1 MIKQSLERRWFYLNA
16 LTDKFKEVSL
26 AIIPIVISILLLH
39 FFVVPIEN
47 DVIYRFIIG
56 AVLIM
61 VGMPLFLLG
70 VDISIEKI
78 GEDMSQALIQTN
90 KMKIVMIGSFL
101 FGFIISV
108 AEPDLHILAQQV
120 SDVTNN
126 AIPQFV
132 LVLVVSLGIGLM
144 IALAMY
150 RILKSIP
157 LNKFLLIVYSL
168 IFILAL
174 FNSGDFL
181 AIGFDASGSTT
192 GSITVPFMLALA
204 GGASA
209 ITRSGLEE
217 DTDSFGLLGIA
228 STGAIVSVLLMGIL
242 SPDSQLSGAISI
254 ETIESA
260 GVWGAF
266 IDQLPLTTRDSFLSL
281 IPVLILFYILNAVS
295 LKKSKRKLIRINIG
309 LVYTILGLILFLTG
323 VNAGFMEAS
332 QSVGYLLAETK
343 GNGWVI
349 IVGIIFGVLTIPA
362 EPSVHVL
369 TTQIEEETAGAIKAR
384 TVMLSLALGV
394 GLAVGLSILR
404 IVIPSLALWHILLPG
419 MIMAISLSFMVPDIF
434 VGIAFDS
441 GGVAAGTMT
450 ATFILPFAQGVAES
464 NPSANVLTD
473 GFGVI
478 ALVAMTPLVTVQ
490 ALGLLYRIRTKNDGK
505 SGKENVYE

>member
-1 MIKQSLERRWFYLNA
+1 MNA
-16 LTDKFKEVSL
+16 LTEKFREVSL
-26 AIIPIVISILLLH
+26 SIIPIIVSILLLH
-39 FFVVPIEN
+39 FFVVSIESEI
-47 DVIYRFIIG
+47 IYRFIIG
-56 AVLIM
+56 SVLIM
-61 VGMPLFLLG
+61 IGMPLFLRG

-120 SDVTNN
+120 SAVTNN
-126 AIPQFV
+126 AIPQMT
-132 LVLVVSLGIGLM
+132 LVIVVSLGIGLM
-144 IALAMY
+144 IALGMY
-150 RILKSIP
+150 RILKSVP
-157 LNKFLLIVYSL
+157 LNRFIAVVYGI

-181 AIGFDASGSTT
+181 AISFDASGSTT

-228 STGAIVSVLLMGIL
+228 STGAILGILVMGIV
-242 SPDSQLSGAISI
+242 SPDSNLSGEIPVD
-254 ETIESA
+254 TIQA
-260 GVWGAF
+260 TGVWGAF
-266 IDQLPLTTRDSFLSL
+266 IEQLPITTRDSLLSL

-295 LKKSKRKLIRINIG
+295 LKKSKRQMIRINIG
-309 LVYTILGLILFLTG
+309 LVYTIIGLILFLTG
-323 VNAGFMEAS
+323 VNAGFMDAS
-332 QSVGYLLAETK
+332 RSVGFLLSETK
-343 GNGWVI
+343 GNLWVI
-349 IVGIIFGVLTIPA
+349 VVGIIFGVLTIPA

-369 TTQIEEETAGAIKAR
+369 TNQIEEETAGAIKAR

-404 IVIPSLALWHILLPG
+404 IIIPSLQLWHILLPG
-419 MIMAISLSFMVPDIF
+419 LIIAIVLSFMVPDIF

-490 ALGLLYRIRTKNDGK
+490 ALGLLYRLRTKNDARL
-505 SGKENVYE
+505 GKEDIYD